1 MKPLQKLAC
10 PALAVLLSLTVGCAE
25 APTSP
30 GETGTEPAPTTAAAT
45 ETTAPTQAP
54 AQMQETTQ
62 APKPSTVTYG
72 EAITEI
78 DGIPYAAYT
87 ETFYTGSHD
96 ETVDVGDLL
105 LQRAEYE
112 IKENEE
118 IEVEYYLSTE
128 LIEQYYADDVTWDGE
143 VCRFQKNHLTV
154 TIADGT
160 LTAEDPIFGRQRSS
174 KCRTFVYNDML
185 YIDYRHIYDLLGITA
200 PWAKKWLDA
209 YIITRD
215 FLIRPLPDMECW
227 ISDVDGA
234 IARIYGYKG
243 AEPITSLS
251 AEPFMV
257 SEEGLYYY
265 EADGVYYADFD
276 GAYYPLE
283 LTDYISRDVPQ

>member
-1 MKPLQKLAC
+1 MYRKMAC
-10 PALAVLLSLTVGCAE
+10 FCLSALLFLVSTGCSEAADHLSSE
-25 APTSP
+25 ASTDP
-30 GETGTEPAPTTAAAT
+30 T
-45 ETTAPTQAP
+45 ETTVGITETTSATEA
-54 AQMQETTQ
+54 ADTTQ
-62 APKPSTVTYG
+62 AIKPTTLTYG

-78 DGIPYAAYT
+78 NGIPYAAYT

-118 IEVEYYLSTE
+118 IIVEYYLSTE

-143 VCRFQKNHLTV
+143 VCSFQKNHLTV

-185 YIDYRHIYDLLGITA
+185 YIDERDVYDLLGITA

-215 FLIRPLPDMECW
+215 FLIRPLPDMEHW
-227 ISDVDGA
+227 VSDEDGA
-234 IARIYGYKG
+234 ITRIYGYKG
-243 AEPITSLS
+243 SEPITSLS

-283 LTDYISRDVPQ
+283 LTDYISRDMPQ